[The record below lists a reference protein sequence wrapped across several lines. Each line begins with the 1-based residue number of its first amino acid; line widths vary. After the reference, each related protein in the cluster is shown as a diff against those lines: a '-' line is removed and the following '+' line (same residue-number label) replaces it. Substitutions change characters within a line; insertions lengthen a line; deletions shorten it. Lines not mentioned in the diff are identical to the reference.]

1 MPFETA
7 AIIHP
12 VLLRNVSA
20 QRIPNLSGIVFSVTP
35 IGSDQNTTRARRGFD
50 RHKNGVRSS
59 SRVRV
64 FLIESLFGKLKVDG
78 DLSLNFYRLAV
89 QQIRLILPLLDR
101 VRGGFGQLRIA
112 AQHLHLSD
120 VTCF

>member
-1 MPFETA
+1 MFQPKEFIEFFGNCTFSYSDWVGSKHYA
-7 AIIHP
+7 
-12 VLLRNVSA
+12 SA
-20 QRIPNLSGIVFSVTP
+20 
-35 IGSDQNTTRARRGFD
+35 RGLD
-50 RHKNGVRSS
+50 RHKNGTRSS

-64 FLIESLFGKLKVDG
+64 FLIENLFGKLKVDG